1 MGTDIIE
8 KIEGWLLFAAI
19 LLAIGGFTMIGY
31 KYGFNSAV
39 RGETESV
46 DTTYVHDTI
55 IQYEPILEERVVYK
69 REYVPVPVTDTL
81 WKHDTLYVSLDH
93 EQIVWQDSLSKVY
106 ASGILPQIDSVQHFI
121 SERVVTR
128 ELTKVVKKPCR
139 WGIGVHAGY
148 GIQLGEQVRTT
159 PYIGV
164 GVSYNILS
172 W

>member
-46 DTTYVHDTI
+46 DTMYVYDTI
-55 IQYEPILEERVVYK
+55 TQYTPILEERVVLK
-69 REYVPVPVTDTL
+69 KVSVPVVDTL
-81 WKHDTLYVSLDH
+81 WKHDTMYVYLDR
-93 EQIVWQDSLSKVY
+93 EQVVWQDSLSRVY

-121 SERVVTR
+121 SERIVTR

-139 WGIGVHAGY
+139 WGIGVQVGY
-148 GIQLGEQVRTT
+148 GAYFGSQIHTA

-164 GVSYNILS
+164 GLSYNLLS